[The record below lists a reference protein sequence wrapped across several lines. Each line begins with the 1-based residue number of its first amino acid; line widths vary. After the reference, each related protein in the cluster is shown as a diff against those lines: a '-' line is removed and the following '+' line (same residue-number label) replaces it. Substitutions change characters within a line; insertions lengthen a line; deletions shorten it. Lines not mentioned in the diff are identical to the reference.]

1 MYKIKDVY
9 NPRTK
14 DHIVT
19 VTKDGELVGMAEY
32 RVSLKTVIVNQYVQD
47 IPFFEVMRHFDKDDY
62 EDIAFIK
69 RTTFKRKELGL

>member
-1 MYKIKDVY
+1 MYKIEDVY